1 MIGSARAGTIA
12 ERHSCGANLKALK
25 CAHSRAR
32 LESWFF
38 LDSGLTWMIGRKRVD
53 DKSSRKIYCGIR
65 HTFGTQSGAI
75 CGGCWKYMSLVV
87 TTIVALVLVLALW
100 SYFGFVLFDLDEFAP
115 ASKLKKGWSV
125 FLALALPAFA
135 VSAGPGVSEETRL
148 VLSGIGVT
156 TILVP
161 AIFPESE
168 RKSSSFSDWLYVR
181 TIGRW
186 FVDFVQTAIVYGIA
200 ILGSAFGSLWV
211 AVYCG
216 IAAAL
221 AIGRSMW
228 VRLQREASPQVATP
242 SLHWILVVFPIVAL
256 WAWLIVDSAKLKP
269 SSWNMEFPAL
279 YKPHLESII
288 WAWVL
293 ARWPWLV
300 HLYRSK

>member
-1 MIGSARAGTIA
+1 
-12 ERHSCGANLKALK
+12 
-25 CAHSRAR
+25 
-32 LESWFF
+32 
-38 LDSGLTWMIGRKRVD
+38 
-53 DKSSRKIYCGIR
+53 
-65 HTFGTQSGAI
+65 
-75 CGGCWKYMSLVV
+75 MSLVV

-100 SYFGFVLFDLDEFAP
+100 SYFGFVLFDSDEFAP

-135 VSAGPGVSEETRL
+135 ISAGPGVSEKIRL

-161 AIFPESE
+161 AIFPDSE
-168 RKSSSFSDWLYVR
+168 RKSSSPSEWLWVH

-186 FVDFVQTAIVYGIA
+186 FVDFMQTAIVYGIA

-216 IAAAL
+216 IAATL

-228 VRLQREASPQVATP
+228 VRLQPEESPQVAKP
-242 SLHWILVVFPIVAL
+242 SLRWILIVFPIVAI
-256 WAWLIVDSAKLKP
+256 WAWVIVDSAKLKP
-269 SSWNMEFPAL
+269 SSWNMEFSEL
-279 YKPHLESII
+279 YKPQLESIA

-300 HLYRSK
+300 HLSRLKMKS